1 MSEEKNIPAGVDLEA
16 GVITLKKGENIE
28 SFKLND
34 ADDMGKLVKLGQR
47 GIYFDDVASVELGQM
62 RTVISDWD
70 SAIDA
75 ARKDDGAME
84 KLKTKM
90 EVLIGRPFT
99 KKEEIQIDKGQKPNI
114 LLDDDENSR
123 LNNTIESLET
133 KIESLNQSQE
143 KLKTGSEETEN
154 RRLMAEISKEADVL
168 ELKFNGKDKQ
178 GKDNGSPK
186 FERNKVFEFASESG
200 ITDLEKAFQVMNID
214 KLTAH
219 SKKVLLEELKAQ
231 QNNRNEGFVEK
242 GTQTAELKPAKPAK
256 NKTYHQLGQSILET
270 AKAEGLSLFKED

>member
-1 MSEEKNIPAGVDLEA
+1 MLEENNTPAGVDLEA
-16 GVITLKKGENIE
+16 GVITLKKGEDIK

-34 ADDMGKLVKLGQR
+34 INDMGELVKLGQR
-47 GIYFDDVASVELGQM
+47 GIKFDETSVELGQL
-62 RTVISDWD
+62 RTVVQNWD

-75 ARKDDGAME
+75 ARNDDKAMVQ
-84 KLKTKM
+84 LVQKM
-90 EVLIGRPFT
+90 ETAIGRPLT
-99 KKEEIQIDKGQKPNI
+99 KKEEKQIDKGQKPNI
-114 LLDDDENSR
+114 LVDDDENSR
-123 LNNTIESLET
+123 LNETIGSLEK

-143 KLKTGSEETEN
+143 SLKIGSEETEN
-154 RRLMAEISKEADVL
+154 RRLMAEISKEADTL

-186 FERNKVFEFASESG
+186 FVRNKVFEFASESG

-231 QNNRNEGFVEK
+231 QNNRKEGFVET
-242 GTQTAELKPAKPAK
+242 GTQSAELKPTKSAK

-270 AKAEGLSLFKED
+270 TKAEGLSLFT